1 MVNYVYDPQRL
12 EVNHERYVRSGQ
24 VATDASLSG
33 ELKAIDAAWANT
45 SRRARRAG

>member
-12 EVNHERYVRSGQ
+12 EVNHERYVRSGH

-33 ELKAIDAAWANT
+33 ELKAIDAAWSNT